1 MLGRA
6 TVSAV
11 RVPVDHMTEIDPS
24 VVQLQGAPDG
34 LVNAWRSNTHIAMLF
49 VEPDGRLRLAVSRTA
64 MTAGGH
70 ERQHDEMTRTELL
83 RVKRECGFGDRDA
96 SEEFPSDEK
105 PTQPTHMRHLW
116 LHAAA
121 PAGGRRNRP

>member
-83 RVKRECGFGDRDA
+83 RVKREFGRIPVGRETDSTHTHAPPLATRSRA
-96 SEEFPSDEK
+96 SRWPEK
-105 PTQPTHMRHLW
+105 
-116 LHAAA
+116 
-121 PAGGRRNRP
+121 